1 MPEEPT
7 NQKSQYL
14 NREEIRTMEK
24 DIAHLRELES
34 EAARE
39 KIAEIKTGEEAVKE
53 AERLEQS
60 RQAAQEREESEVEA
74 KRKKEEL
81 AEMREERAASVLNE
95 TGASVAEAEE
105 KKELL
110 RAQLKEAQLKEEENR
125 RKFLEDVAAKA
136 EGRAVE
142 EKPYIPPVPP
152 IPPPIP
158 PSPAP
163 AEPKKSFKF
172 PLPSLK
178 IPKPKLPSMPTLKV
192 EGYFPA
198 KSPVF
203 EKIWIRIIV
212 SLLVLA
218 ILAAIGTFWYWY
230 LVIKPGPAATS
241 TAPPVPPAV
250 QKVTKKQPEIVQQLL
265 GEGYY
270 LPISPKK
277 TSAIILHSGSSEN
290 GDPYDIESV
299 IELYRTA
306 KVATHY
312 LIGRNGAIYQLA
324 PDNAIAYHAGAG
336 KMPDGRGNVNNFSI
350 GISLVY
356 KETESPN
363 DAQYESLGW
372 LVKGLKEKYDVT
384 TENILGYKD
393 IAPGK
398 TTPWNFDLD
407 KLKLLISYVPL
418 PASPNNGAEF
428 IFERLALEEKIGQLL
443 IVGIDGVKLTPELD
457 RFMKTARPGGIL
469 LLKKNIENA
478 AQIEKLIQ
486 DLQRI
491 SLAETGLPLFIAV
504 DQEGGAVSRI
514 DFAKEKTGQSEIK
527 NADQAYDV
535 GLERGKE
542 LRELGINLNLAP
554 VLDSSEWSTDFLY
567 ERSFQKN
574 QEELTS
580 SAKALILG
588 QKTAGILTAIKHF
601 PGYGGIFPN
610 PEKNLNILA
619 HLPEISQFQAVMEA
633 NPSLIMVAS
642 VVYPIIEDNLPF
654 AFSENGIAFLKNKLG
669 DGPLVITDDLSQDVF
684 SKNFSLKERATM
696 PLTAGVDILLFSSW
710 EAGIIE
716 AVKDL
721 PEEVI
726 NKAAL
731 RVVKLKQ
738 DYFK

>member
-1 MPEEPT
+1 
-7 NQKSQYL
+7 
-14 NREEIRTMEK
+14 MEK

-60 RQAAQEREESEVEA
+60 RQAAQERENLEA
-74 KRKKEEL
+74 ETEKKDEEL
-81 AEMREERAASVLNE
+81 IRMREQREERATS
-95 TGASVAEAEE
+95 AESESAAKTEE
-105 KKELL
+105 EKELL
-110 RAQLKEAQLKEEENR
+110 RTRLKEAQLKEEESR
-125 RKFLEDVAAKA
+125 RKFLENVAAKA

-142 EKPYIPPVPP
+142 AATEGGEPRSEKSEREMPYIPPVPP
-152 IPPPIP
+152 VYPRPVPSPIP
-158 PSPAP
+158 TPIP

-172 PLPSLK
+172 SLPSLK
-178 IPKPKLPSMPTLKV
+178 IPKPKLPAIPMPKV
-192 EGYFPA
+192 TGYFPA
-198 KSPVF
+198 KSPLF

-230 LVIKPGPAATS
+230 LVIKPGTATQEAPII
-241 TAPPVPPAV
+241 TPPVIQETV
-250 QKVTKKQPEIVQQLL
+250 KKQPEIIQRLL
-265 GEGYY
+265 GAGYY
-270 LPISPKK
+270 LPVTPKSA
-277 TSAIILHSGSSEN
+277 SAIILHSGSSEN
-290 GDPYDIESV
+290 NDPYDTENI
-299 IELYRTA
+299 IGLYKTA
-306 KVATHY
+306 GVATHY
-312 LIGRNGAIYQLA
+312 LIGRDGAIYQLA

-407 KLKLLISYVPL
+407 KLKLLISYAPL

-428 IFERLALEEKIGQLL
+428 IFEHLALEKKIGQLL

-504 DQEGGAVSRI
+504 DQEGGAISRI

-601 PGYGGIFPN
+601 PGYGGIFPD

-633 NPSLIMVAS
+633 NPSLVMVAS

-654 AFSENGIAFLKNKLG
+654 AFSGNGIAFLKNKLG

-696 PLTAGVDILLFSSW
+696 PLVAGVDILLFSSW
-710 EAGIIE
+710 EAGIID
-716 AVKDL
+716 AIKDL
-721 PEEVI
+721 PEETI

-731 RVVKLKQ
+731 KIIKLKQ
-738 DYFK
+738 DYFE

>member
-142 EKPYIPPVPP
+142 EKSYIPPVPP

-178 IPKPKLPSMPTLKV
+178 IPKPKLPAVPMPKV
-192 EGYFPA
+192 TGYFPA
-198 KSPVF
+198 KSPLF

-372 LVKGLKEKYDVT
+372 LVKGLKEKYDIQ

-393 IAPGK
+393 IASGK
-398 TTPWNFDLD
+398 TTPWNFDWD
-407 KLKLLISYVPL
+407 KFKPLIS
-418 PASPNNGAEF
+418 SGAEF
-428 IFERLALEEKIGQLL
+428 IFKRLALEEKIGQLL

-457 RFMKTARPGGIL
+457 KFMKTAHPGGIVL
-469 LLKKNIENA
+469 FKKNIENA
-478 AQIEKLIQ
+478 VQTEKLIQ
-486 DLQRI
+486 DLQKI
-491 SLAETGLPLFIAV
+491 SLAEIGLPLFIAI

-514 DFAKEKTGQSEIK
+514 DFAKEKTSQSEIE
-527 NADQAYDV
+527 NADQAYNV

-542 LRELGINLNLAP
+542 LKELGVNLNLAP
-554 VLDSSEWSTDFLY
+554 VLDSSERPTDFLY

-574 QEELTS
+574 QEELVS

-684 SKNFSLKERATM
+684 SKNFSLKERTTM
-696 PLTAGVDILLFSSW
+696 PLAAGVDILLFSNW
-710 EAGIIE
+710 EAGIID
-716 AVKDL
+716 AIKDI
-721 PEEVI
+721 PEEII

-731 RVVKLKQ
+731 KIIKLKQ
-738 DYFK
+738 GYFND